1 MKPVLDTSFLIKLK
15 KNNEKVVKALKKYK
29 KAEDVVVSIL
39 TKLTIVKV
47 RKVVRSAKLFL
58 A

>member
-29 KAEDVVVSIL
+29 KSRRCCCKHTNQVNNSKGKESCQ
-39 TKLTIVKV
+39 TC
-47 RKVVRSAKLFL
+47 
-58 A
+58 